1 MIKAVIF
8 DMDGVILD
16 TERHYVEAWQ
26 EAARS
31 FGFDFRREHALM
43 LRSLD
48 LNDAEK
54 LMKGIFGEEFDY
66 FAIREL
72 RKKLM
77 VKRLDKYGLEKKPGI
92 DELLDFLK
100 EKNIKAAVATSTPI
114 DLTLQHLE
122 DVGLK
127 DRFDRIVSAKQVA
140 HGKPSPDVYL
150 YACEQIG
157 EKPDECIAIED
168 SPNGIKSAYAAGCKP
183 IMVPDL
189 TSPDEEIKPL
199 LYGVADSLKEV
210 VSLISV

>member
-66 FAIREL
+66 FGIREL

-140 HGKPSPDVYL
+140 HGKPAPDVYL

-189 TSPDEEIKPL
+189 TPPDEEIKPL
-199 LYGVADSLKEV
+199 LYGVADSLKDV